1 MRIDQTIFPVI
12 DNIDG
17 SREVSKNKIS
27 EKNSQNSESFSNM
40 LIKSVEKV
48 NKLQKEADEAINEL
62 VLGDNKDIV
71 QTMIKMEKADI
82 SFKLMMQI
90 RNKIVQ
96 AYEEIM
102 RMQV

>member
-1 MRIDQTIFPVI
+1 MKIEQTIFPVI
-12 DNIDG
+12 DHIDG
-17 SREVSKNKIS
+17 SKEVSRNRVS
-27 EKNSQNSESFSNM
+27 EKNNQNSESFSDM

-48 NKLQKEADEAINEL
+48 NKLQKEADEAINDL

>member
-1 MRIDQTIFPVI
+1 MKIDQTIFPVI
-12 DNIDG
+12 DQIDG
-17 SREVSKNKIS
+17 SNDVSSSKAS
-27 EKNSQNSESFSNM
+27 EKNRRNSESFSDM

>member
-1 MRIDQTIFPVI
+1 MKIDQVIFPVI
-12 DNIDG
+12 DPIEN
-17 SREVSKNKIS
+17 EVSKNKAS
-27 EKNSQNSESFSNM
+27 EKKNQGTESFSDM

>member
-1 MRIDQTIFPVI
+1 MKIDQTIFPAI
-12 DNIDG
+12 DHIDG
-17 SREVSKNKIS
+17 SSEISKNRS
-27 EKNSQNSESFSNM
+27 PEKNSQSSESFSDM

-48 NKLQKEADEAINEL
+48 NRLQKEADEAINDL

>member
-1 MRIDQTIFPVI
+1 MKIDQMIFPAI
-12 DNIDG
+12 DHINGTDEI
-17 SREVSKNKIS
+17 SKSKSS
-27 EKNSQNSESFSNM
+27 EKNSQSSESFSDM

-48 NKLQKEADEAINEL
+48 NKLQQEADKAINEL

-102 RMQV
+102 RMQI

>member
-1 MRIDQTIFPVI
+1 MKIDQTIFPAI
-12 DNIDG
+12 DHIDG
-17 SREVSKNKIS
+17 SNEVSKNRSS
-27 EKNSQNSESFSNM
+27 EKNSRSSESFSDM

-48 NKLQKEADEAINEL
+48 NRLQKEADEAINEL

>member
-1 MRIDQTIFPVI
+1 MKIDQTIVPVI
-12 DNIDG
+12 DHIDG
-17 SREVSKNKIS
+17 SSEVSKNRSS
-27 EKNSQNSESFSNM
+27 EKNSQRSESFSDM

-48 NKLQKEADEAINEL
+48 NRLQKEADEAINDL